1 MGQSLQRAVPPGVI
15 PLLSTPGS
23 PSYFPVVDSYD
34 GTMMELDQLSQLD
47 DLDHELNDPHDI
59 GQLPPELAINIL
71 SHLDATDLCLAA
83 CVWQQLAGD
92 NILWHSL
99 CRERW
104 TYTSLY
110 HQPSPQPRS
119 YRQLYL
125 QMDEGTLTFNSDADQ
140 GMQYFIS
147 RGIVKDEPKEIAKF
161 VNGTTAF
168 SKTQVRHYLES
179 RQDIVDC
186 MVSLQNFANSFL
198 PTALR
203 RFFAKLEAPE
213 DLGAYIQKLLEKFSV
228 RFCQCNPSLGM
239 SVDTVYV
246 ICFSLILL
254 SVDLTSP
261 HVKNKMSK
269 REFIR
274 NTRGAV
280 RAEQNALDR
289 APADDDLFGQLYDNV
304 FIRGHIADQSEV
316 KFGQTRQFVPGYLA
330 LFL

>member
-15 PLLSTPGS
+15 PVLTIPGS
-23 PSYFPVVDSYD
+23 PPYFPVVDSYAD
-34 GTMMELDQLSQLD
+34 TMELDQLD
-47 DLDHELNDPHDI
+47 DLNTRLNDPHDI

-110 HQPSPQPRS
+110 NQPSPKTRS

-147 RGIVKDEPKEIAKF
+147 RGIIKDEPKEIAKF

-186 MVSLQNFANSFL
+186 MVSLHNYANTFL
-198 PTALR
+198 PNALR

-213 DLGAYIQKLLEKFSV
+213 DLGAYIQIARLRTMICSGN
-228 RFCQCNPSLGM
+228 CTTM
-239 SVDTVYV
+239 SSFGD
-246 ICFSLILL
+246 
-254 SVDLTSP
+254 TSP
-261 HVKNKMSK
+261 TKVKTSSD
-269 REFIR
+269 R
-274 NTRGAV
+274 RGSSFLDISHFSC
-280 RAEQNALDR
+280 NANLMFVLVSFHSIFL
-289 APADDDLFGQLYDNV
+289 AP
-304 FIRGHIADQSEV
+304 SE
-316 KFGQTRQFVPGYLA
+316 L
-330 LFL
+330 